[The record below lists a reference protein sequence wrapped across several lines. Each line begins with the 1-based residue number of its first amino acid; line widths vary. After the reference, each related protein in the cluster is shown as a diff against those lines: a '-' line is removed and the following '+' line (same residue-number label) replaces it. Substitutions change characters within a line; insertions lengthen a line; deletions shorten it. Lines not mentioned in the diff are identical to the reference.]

1 MPPNNSN
8 STSALSRQM
17 QHLRRQVDR
26 IDLKILRLLQQR
38 TKLSTRIGKA
48 KRQHRA
54 VIYVPE
60 RERELFA
67 RATRLSKGKLPAP
80 AATSIYREILSSS
93 RAAQGQAPI
102 GLLQAG
108 ASAVLA
114 PGRWYFGACDQFLP
128 KKTWNQLA
136 AALVK
141 GSLAL
146 ALLTGADLARLLATP
161 KGWRDFSRHFNVVG
175 DFPPAFNPGVPLDQ
189 RIFIVTPRGKGAS
202 CQANR
207 ILILIKCK
215 STVNAVK
222 SLLNS
227 MPDRPIHA
235 EQLRLRVQPAREET
249 VVTLARLTWSKLAHG
264 IRLTSE
270 LLTARKLAGLDLLIL
285 GVYPDTENY
294 GG

>member
-1 MPPNNSN
+1 
-8 STSALSRQM
+8 
-17 QHLRRQVDR
+17 
-26 IDLKILRLLQQR
+26 
-38 TKLSTRIGKA
+38 
-48 KRQHRA
+48 
-54 VIYVPE
+54 
-60 RERELFA
+60 LFA
-67 RATRLSKGKLPAP
+67 RVTRLSKGKLPAP

-102 GLLQAG
+102 GLLE
-108 ASAVLA
+108 ASASTVLA
-114 PGRWYFGACDQFLP
+114 PGRWCFGACDQFLP
-128 KKTWNQLA
+128 KKTWKELA
-136 AALVK
+136 AGLVE

-146 ALLTGADLARLLATP
+146 ALLTGADLAGLLATP
-161 KGWRDFSRHFNVVG
+161 DGWGDFSRHLAVVG
-175 DFPPAFNPGVPLDQ
+175 DFPPALDPEVTLGE
-189 RIFIVTPRGKGAS
+189 RIFIVTPRGHGAS

-207 ILILIKCK
+207 ILILIECK

-222 SLLNS
+222 SLFNS

-249 VVTLARLTWSKLAHG
+249 VATLARLTWPKLAHG
-264 IRLTSE
+264 IRLSGE

>member
-1 MPPNNSN
+1 M
-8 STSALSRQM
+8 
-17 QHLRRQVDR
+17 DR

-38 TKLSTRIGKA
+38 TKLSTRIGEA
-48 KRQHRA
+48 KRRHRA

-67 RATRLSKGKLPAP
+67 RVARLSKGKLPAT

-108 ASAVLA
+108 VSAVLA
-114 PGRWYFGACDQFLP
+114 PGRWYFGACDQFQP
-128 KKTWNQLA
+128 KKTWNELTA
-136 AALVK
+136 GLVG

-146 ALLTGADLARLLATP
+146 VLLTGADLTGLLGTP
-161 KGWRDFSRHFNVVG
+161 KGWRDFSRHLTVVG
-175 DFPPAFNPGVPLDQ
+175 DFPPALDPAVPLGE

-202 CQANR
+202 GQANR
-207 ILILIKCK
+207 VLILIKCK

-222 SLLNS
+222 SLSNS

-235 EQLRLRVQPAREET
+235 EQLRLCVRPAPDET
-249 VVTLARLTWSKLAHG
+249 VATLARLTWSKLANG
-264 IRLTSE
+264 IRLTGE
-270 LLTARKLAGLDLLIL
+270 LVTACKLAGLEISIL

>member
-1 MPPNNSN
+1 
-8 STSALSRQM
+8 M
-17 QHLRRQVDR
+17 QRLRRQVDR

-38 TKLSTRIGKA
+38 TKLSTRIGEA

-67 RATRLSKGKLPAP
+67 RAARLSKGKLPAP

-114 PGRWYFGACDQFLP
+114 PGRWYFGACDQFLT
-128 KKTWNQLA
+128 KKTWNELA

-146 ALLTGADLARLLATP
+146 ALLTGTDLAELLATP
-161 KGWRDFSRHFNVVG
+161 KGWRDFSRRFTVVG
-175 DFPPAFNPGVPLDQ
+175 DFPPTLDPAVPLGK
-189 RIFIVTPRGKGAS
+189 RIFIVTPHGKGAS

-222 SLLNS
+222 SLFNS

-249 VVTLARLTWSKLAHG
+249 VATLARLTWPKLAHG
-264 IRLTSE
+264 IRLSGE